1 MMRHGILDGME
12 GGTRMT
18 TESDSLWCETGRSF
32 DKNETL
38 KAKGI
43 AICLLLFHHLFFNKA
58 RVQNGGIHLMFLN
71 GIDQLNAWGTDARV
85 CVWMFAFLSA
95 YGLSLQYRKREPA
108 DSADRC
114 RFVGHYWL
122 SLMKPYWFVFVLQL
136 LLSFFLF
143 KPPSAVYQGNWFYPV
158 VCFFGW
164 SDLFQTP
171 MPSAVWWYMCFA
183 QIVVLMVPF
192 LYEAI
197 RKFGI
202 LVLPLSFIAALYFGP
217 GIRSSFGGPYVM
229 YLFVVVLGVWFAQK
243 DVMAQIGRKWK
254 WPLLNAVEGIAVL
267 AGAFALIWLHD
278 LYHAG
283 DKWWYT
289 KLFMSCAAVLIV
301 VFGYKY
307 LRHPVATAPL
317 KFLGRHSGNIFL
329 IHSFLYTYYLNF
341 VFFSHNVLVTF
352 LTLLLVSLALSMAI
366 EALKGLLRRLPPL
379 RILL

>member
-1 MMRHGILDGME
+1 ME

-71 GIDQLNAWGTDARV
+71 GIDRLNAWGTDARV

-95 YGLSLQYRKREPA
+95 YGLSLQYRKRAPA
-108 DSADRC
+108 DSAGRC

-192 LYEAI
+192 PCPGVAMPIIWLS
-197 RKFGI
+197 
-202 LVLPLSFIAALYFGP
+202 VPTSPSTLSF
-217 GIRSSFGGPYVM
+217 M
-229 YLFVVVLGVWFAQK
+229 
-243 DVMAQIGRKWK
+243 
-254 WPLLNAVEGIAVL
+254 
-267 AGAFALIWLHD
+267 
-278 LYHAG
+278 
-283 DKWWYT
+283 
-289 KLFMSCAAVLIV
+289 
-301 VFGYKY
+301 
-307 LRHPVATAPL
+307 PVATMCRKPPPCFWMKYCASS
-317 KFLGRHSGNIFL
+317 FLLFHFSFL
-329 IHSFLYTYYLNF
+329 I
-341 VFFSHNVLVTF
+341 V
-352 LTLLLVSLALSMAI
+352 
-366 EALKGLLRRLPPL
+366 
-379 RILL
+379 